1 MMPGG
6 GTAGYRHP
14 FIVGTYF
21 LGGVGDNPRTLADL
35 AMSQFSWF
43 IRSQPN
49 WWQSHQNQSVREQW
63 SEKAVDR
70 NWMVTTPSS
79 TATVHL
85 SDKQIAYVLDELAGY
100 ALLRDEV
107 SCFERIWESNQILDA
122 TALATLN
129 EAFDKLKKDKTFSSD
144 GTTKVIV
151 DPTHCPLVYDRSL
164 VSLPSHSPL
173 RTIPPPRLTDIYT
186 LSQRF
191 ALLPV
196 DIFVSPS
203 GDVEFLT
210 YINDLNPQL
219 HLSIYQ
225 LIQRTLTSFIPL
237 FEHTLTDLHRN
248 NPLKQRIPGACRYT
262 VWDEPDPPEHSD
274 DEEGW
279 VAYERD
285 MREWTLNRPISL
297 PDISTGYRGG
307 MEQRRQTVTL
317 NSKRLQCIVSV
328 SEHQMIPGTT
338 ELLGTPWHVEGMK
351 NERVVAC
358 GFFFTAVENI
368 QSCDLQFRMAVSYPR
383 GFHAGDSGATLRTW
397 GLRDGDSCHQYI
409 GSVPIR
415 DGFGVV
421 FPNIYQHRYTPITLS
436 DPSKTG
442 NFTVLS
448 FGLVDPD
455 IPSII
460 STANVGPQQKSWI
473 RKALDEYVDV
483 RLPIEIVE
491 KIVDMVEGVMDDQ
504 ESQAYSEKLRE
515 ERINFWKLNDNYH
528 FCIPFDIWNGPE
540 IIQ

>member
-70 NWMVTTPSS
+70 DWLVTTPSS
-79 TATVHL
+79 TATVRL
-85 SDKQIAYVLDELAGY
+85 FDKQIAYVLDELAGY

-107 SCFERIWESNQILDA
+107 NNWYHVSSAYGNQTKSLMLPL
-122 TALATLN
+122 LATLN
-129 EAFDKLKKDKTFSSD
+129 EALDKLKKDKTFSSD

-164 VSLPSHSPL
+164 VSF
-173 RTIPPPRLTDIYT
+173 TIRPTTCR
-186 LSQRF
+186 
-191 ALLPV
+191 
-196 DIFVSPS
+196 IFVSPS

-210 YINDLNPQL
+210 YINDSILSSPLNLPTDSTVYGGM
-219 HLSIYQ
+219 SIYS
-225 LIQRTLTSFIPL
+225 L
-237 FEHTLTDLHRN
+237 
-248 NPLKQRIPGACRYT
+248 
-262 VWDEPDPPEHSD
+262 DEPDPPEHSD

-317 NSKRLQCIVSV
+317 KSKRLQCIVSV

-397 GLRDGDSCHQYI
+397 GLRDGDSCHHTLAPSQ
-409 GSVPIR
+409 S
-415 DGFGVV
+415 
-421 FPNIYQHRYTPITLS
+421 HRYTPITLS

-442 NFTVLS
+442 KFTVLS

-473 RKALDEYVDV
+473 RKALDEYLDV

-504 ESQAYSEKLRE
+504 EKSGLLGETQRGKDKFLEA
-515 ERINFWKLNDNYH
+515 
-528 FCIPFDIWNGPE
+528 
-540 IIQ
+540 Q